1 MRPEPTE
8 RALQHLMEAALGAGA
23 FTGAAV
29 EFGRG
34 SESPLRL
41 YLGREG
47 YVPASPAIDEGSY
60 FDLASLTK
68 VMATTSVI
76 KSLVAAKTVVLSDRI
91 ARWLTEWQ
99 GSDRESVTLTSLL
112 THASGLPAHLPLYQ
126 DCRGLESYVRA
137 ICRTP
142 LSYEA
147 EQASVYSD
155 LGFILLAAIAERAT
169 DRGFDEL
176 ARTAMEFE
184 RADQIVFTPSDE
196 IRSRCVTTGFDDWRG
211 RELVGEVHD
220 RNAHALGG
228 VAGHAG
234 LFGTLPAV
242 GHFASRVMSGLRSA
256 TSDNMTGL
264 DAHFARRTPLA
275 GSSRALGWD
284 TMLPTS
290 SCGPDLSATAIGHTG
305 FTGTSVWIDWERG
318 VYSVLLTNRVATDT
332 SAAEALALRRA
343 VHSLSAAFAVG
354 RHEARHT

>member
-1 MRPEPTE
+1 MET
-8 RALQHLMEAALGAGA
+8 ALAAET

-34 SESPLRL
+34 SDARLRL
-41 YLGREG
+41 CLGREG
-47 YVPASPAIDEGSY
+47 LLRTSRAIDEHSY

-68 VMATTSVI
+68 VVATTPAI
-76 KSLVAAKTVVLSDRI
+76 KALVTAKTVTLTDRI
-91 ARWLTEWQ
+91 ARWVPEWR
-99 GSDRESVTLTSLL
+99 GPDRDAATLTSLL
-112 THASGLPAHLPLYQ
+112 THASGLPAHLPLYE
-126 DCRGLESYVRA
+126 DHRGLDSYVGA

-142 LSYEA
+142 LAYEP

-169 DRGFDEL
+169 HRGFDEL
-176 ARTAMEFE
+176 ARIAMEFD
-184 RADQIVFTPSDE
+184 RADEIVFTPRDD

-220 RNAHALGG
+220 RNAYALGG

-242 GHFASRVMSGLRSA
+242 GHFASAVMSRLRASA
-256 TSDNMTGL
+256 RDVEGRL
-264 DAHFARRTPLA
+264 DADFAKRTSLV

-290 SCGPDLSATAIGHTG
+290 SCGPDLSPTAIGHTG
-305 FTGTSVWIDWERG
+305 FTGTSIWIDWERD
-318 VYSVLLTNRVATDT
+318 VYSVLLTNRVATHT
-332 SAAEALALRRA
+332 SAADVLALRRA
-343 VHSLSAAFAVG
+343 VHSLSATFAVG
-354 RHEARHT
+354 RS